1 MKVIAV
7 KPSPSGHFRY
17 RLAPRLVEEVLCGNV
32 RRINVPLR
40 HAGPVRT
47 AATEGFQVVER
58 HLYAQ
63 SEGKRLVAFFPTR
76 RLGLLAR
83 ESDFKDGRSVPSAE
97 PIRYARPG
105 GHPEE
110 NPYIQSMKPRDPT
123 DLRAWSTRLW
133 GQVKNAERASVQD
146 LSARE
151 MRESGARLD
160 GLSFHPWRSGLFE
173 RAFRGMWD
181 RAWASRG
188 LPYESNPA
196 VMSLR
201 ICAKGRSSPACVSQE
216 VSRNTQNVQGAEV
229 L

>member
-1 MKVIAV
+1 
-7 KPSPSGHFRY
+7 
-17 RLAPRLVEEVLCGNV
+17 
-32 RRINVPLR
+32 
-40 HAGPVRT
+40 VRT

-83 ESDFKDGRSVPSAE
+83 EPDFKDGRSVPSAE
-97 PIRYARPG
+97 PIRYAQVG
-105 GHPEE
+105 GDPEE
-110 NPYIQSMKPRDPT
+110 NPYVQSMKPRDPT

-133 GQVKNAERASVQD
+133 GEVKNAERASVQD

-201 ICAKGRSSPACVSQE
+201 ICAKGRSSPACVSRE